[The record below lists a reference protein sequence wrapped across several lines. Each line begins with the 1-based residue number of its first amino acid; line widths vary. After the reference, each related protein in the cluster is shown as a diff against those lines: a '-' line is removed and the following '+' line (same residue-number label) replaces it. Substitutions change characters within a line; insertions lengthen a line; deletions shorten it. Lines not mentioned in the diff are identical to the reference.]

1 MRAALNKD
9 FNIKIALLYII
20 DKFGGKASDRQITEV
35 ISNVCGTNFFSMKQ
49 CEYELEKEHFIH
61 SYYYENELYYL
72 ITDTG
77 SQALGF
83 MSERLI
89 YSLRTEITEYVKNF
103 SSKSDSKTEF
113 ISEAVPV
120 SDLEYNVHI
129 KYDEFNMPALELS
142 FRAGDRKEAT
152 ALAKL
157 LKKHKEKIYKDI
169 YNYIINL
176 TNEKE

>member
-20 DKFGGKASDRQITEV
+20 DKFGGKASDVQITEAM
-35 ISNVCGTNFFSMKQ
+35 STVCGTNYFSMKQ
-49 CEYELEKEHFIH
+49 CEYELEKEAFIH
-61 SYYYENELYYL
+61 SYYYETELYYL
-72 ITDTG
+72 ITERG
-77 SQALGF
+77 SEALSF

-89 YSLRTEITEYVKNF
+89 HSLRTEITEFVKNY
-103 SSKSDSKTEF
+103 SVKGKAKEF

-142 FRAGDRKEAT
+142 FRAGGRKEAQ

-157 LKKHKEKIYKDI
+157 LEKHKEKIYKDI
-169 YNYIINL
+169 YSYIINL
-176 TNEKE
+176 TNEEE

>member
-20 DKFGGKASDRQITEV
+20 DKFGGRASDVQITEV
-35 ISNVCGTNFFSMKQ
+35 FSSVCGTNYFSMKQ

-61 SYYYENELYYL
+61 SYYHENELYYM
-72 ITDTG
+72 ISERG
-77 SQALGF
+77 SEALSF

-89 YSLRTEITEYVKNF
+89 HSLRTEITEYVKNF
-103 SSKSDSKTEF
+103 SASSGKSKEF

-142 FRAGDRKEAT
+142 FRAGGRKEAQ

-157 LKKHKEKIYKDI
+157 LEKHKEKIYKDL
-169 YNYIINL
+169 YSYIINL
-176 TNEKE
+176 TNEEE

>member
-20 DKFGGKASDRQITEV
+20 DKFGGKASDVQITEV
-35 ISNVCGTNFFSMKQ
+35 FSTVCGTNFFSMKQ
-49 CEYELEKEHFIH
+49 CEFELEKEQFIH
-61 SYYYENELYYL
+61 SYYYENELYYM
-72 ITDTG
+72 ITERG
-77 SQALGF
+77 SEALSF

-89 YSLRTEITEYVKNF
+89 HSLRAEITEYVRNYSTPAGK
-103 SSKSDSKTEF
+103 SKEF

-142 FRAGDRKEAT
+142 FRAGEKKDAQ

-157 LKKHKEKIYKDI
+157 LKKHKEKIYTDI

-176 TNEKE
+176 TTEEE

>member
-1 MRAALNKD
+1 MRAALNKE

-20 DKFGGKASDRQITEV
+20 DKFGGKASDVQITEV
-35 ISNVCGTNFFSMKQ
+35 SSNVCGTNYFSMKQ
-49 CEYELEKEHFIH
+49 CELELEKEAFIH

-72 ITDTG
+72 ITERG
-77 SQALGF
+77 SEALSF

-89 YSLRTEITEYVKNF
+89 HSLRTEITEYVKNY
-103 SSKSDSKTEF
+103 SEKGKTKEF

-142 FRAGDRKEAT
+142 FRAGGRKEAT

-157 LKKHKEKIYKDI
+157 LEKHKEKIYKDL
-169 YNYIINL
+169 YSYLINL
-176 TNEKE
+176 TNEEE